1 MKRSEARKCAVIAE
15 VKAYKDHVIHRAR
28 RAILELEQ
36 QDGWATYAHKDKP
49 KVGVAIQQEIQRQMA
64 EMLGHLAMIESLANQ
79 TKERVE
85 REIDIH
91 EED

>member
-15 VKAYKDHVIHRAR
+15 VKAYKEHVIHRAR

-36 QDGWATYAHKDKP
+36 QDSWVTHAHKDKP
-49 KVGVAIQQEIQRQMA
+49 KASVAIQQKIEQQVD
-64 EMLGHLAMIESLANQ
+64 EMLGHLAMIESFANQ
-79 TKERVE
+79 TKERIE
-85 REIDIH
+85 HEIDIH